1 MGIVRVIGMM
11 AEIGRGFEFVL
22 MMMWWLAVLEERD

>member
-1 MGIVRVIGMM
+1 MGIVRKIGAM

-22 MMMWWLAVLEERD
+22 MMWWWLAVLERD